1 MLVSGAIPSSCVV
14 KLKPALF
21 GGRMKVVIEGLEE
34 GQVAVVTVIGTDYLD
49 DDDPDPGEELPEET
63 SQLVRTVIGKVVNL

>member
-1 MLVSGAIPSSCVV
+1 
-14 KLKPALF
+14 
-21 GGRMKVVIEGLEE
+21 MKVVIEGLEE
-34 GQVAVVTVIGTDYLD
+34 GQVAVVTVIGTDYL